1 MLNTE
6 TTTQPRT
13 LGNLLAHCRDR
24 EIAIDE
30 VTIKSSGSERTIPLG
45 TVLAVFT
52 ATGDAGLYIE
62 PTVGGEN
69 GVAVA
74 RAVLAQEVTVPAS
87 GNAAALVVARHAIV
101 KRSELTFP
109 SGATAAQKAALE
121 ADLEPRA
128 LLVRD

>member
-6 TTTQPRT
+6 TVTQPRT

-30 VTIKSSGSERTIPLG
+30 VTIKSSGSERTIALG
-45 TVLAVFT
+45 TVLAVYT

-62 PTVGGEN
+62 PTVGGSN
-69 GVAVA
+69 GIAIG
-74 RAVLAQEVTVPAS
+74 RAVLAQEVTVPAA
-87 GNAAALVVARHAIV
+87 GNASALVVARHAIV

-109 SGATAAQKAALE
+109 AGASAAEKSALE
-121 ADLEPRA
+121 ANLEPRA